1 VAKLI
6 GMRRWLWF
14 LLVVLLGVSIG
25 LLYGWRINPVKCVD
39 TIPSSLRS
47 DYQADYVLMVAEVYQ
62 AEGDLDN
69 AARHLAVL
77 GAAHPADITRQAMIV
92 AAQLQYA
99 DSDQELL
106 STMASDLQTWNPSPG
121 ASSP

>member
-1 VAKLI
+1 MAKLI
-6 GMRRWLWF
+6 GMRRWIWF
-14 LLVVLLGVSIG
+14 LLVVILGVSIG
-25 LLYGWRINPVKCVD
+25 LLYGWRINPVKYVD

-69 AARHLAVL
+69 AAWRLAVL

-92 AAQLQYA
+92 AAQLQFA

-106 STMASDLQTWNPSPG
+106 STMASDLQSWNPSSG